1 MQEKII
7 NWSNAVFEP
16 KAVKIEPKAEN
27 ESTKEIQITMAK
39 DSIMK
44 EHKAPFAIF
53 VQVLNGEIDFDVS
66 GKTYRLKSLDMISVD
81 ANVPHSL
88 CALVDSIVRLS
99 LAKNDSIKRVSA
111 VLKS

>member
-44 EHKAPFAIF
+44 EHKAPFSIF
-53 VQVLNGEIDFDVS
+53 VQVLSGNIEFEVQEQKFDMQ
-66 GKTYRLKSLDMISVD
+66 TLDMIGLD

-88 CALVDSIVRLS
+88 KAKQDSIIRLS
-99 LAKNDSIKRVSA
+99 LAKNDSVSRVSA
-111 VLKS
+111 VLKQ